1 MGETVPRL
9 SCRGL
14 ALRIGGQT
22 LCAGLDLDVNAGEC
36 FAVIGPNGAGK
47 TTLIATLAGLRAPAA
62 GTIAY
67 DGVPLDGLNSRA
79 RALIRGWLAQDSVD
93 HFPASALE
101 IALAGRHPY
110 LSRYAW
116 ESAADVECAHAALA
130 RFGMAEFALR
140 DVRTLSG
147 GERRRVAL
155 AALVAQAPRL
165 MLLDEPSSH
174 LDPGHQIAAL
184 DVLTA
189 MARTE
194 GRAIVMALHELHLA
208 VRYADH
214 VIALGQGQVAVGRAE
229 EMLTAA
235 RLSELFRTPLVAA
248 GDGRARTFVPA

>member
-1 MGETVPRL
+1 MTAAAPRL

-14 ALRIGGQT
+14 ALRVGGRT
-22 LCAGLDLDVNAGEC
+22 LCTALDLDVHAGEC

-67 DGVPLDGLNSRA
+67 DGTPLEALAPRERA
-79 RALIRGWLAQDSVD
+79 RIRGWLAQDSVD

-101 IALAGRHPY
+101 IALAGRHPH

-130 RFGMAEFALR
+130 RFGVAEFAAR

-174 LDPGHQIAAL
+174 LDPGHQVAAL
-184 DVLTA
+184 DALTA
-189 MARTE
+189 MARDE
-194 GRAIVMALHELHLA
+194 GKAIVMALHELHLA
-208 VRYADH
+208 VRYADR
-214 VIALGQGQVAVGRAE
+214 VVALADGRAAVGRAG
-229 EMLTAA
+229 EMLTAG
-235 RLSELFRTPLVAA
+235 RLSQLFGTPLVAA
-248 GDGRARTFVPA
+248 GEGRARTFVPA

>member
-1 MGETVPRL
+1 MSESTPRL

-14 ALRIGGQT
+14 ALRIGGRT
-22 LCAGLDLDVNAGEC
+22 LCSALDLEVNAGEC

-47 TTLIATLAGLRAPAA
+47 TTLIATLAGLRGPAA

-67 DGVPLDGLNSRA
+67 DGVPLDGLASRQ
-79 RALIRGWLAQDSVD
+79 RAQIRGWLAQDSVD
-93 HFPASALE
+93 HFPASVLE
-101 IALAGRHPY
+101 IALSGRHPH

-116 ESAADVECAHAALA
+116 ESAPDVECARAALA
-130 RFGMAEFALR
+130 RFGMAEFAAR

-184 DVLTA
+184 DALTA
-189 MARTE
+189 MARAE
-194 GRAIVMALHELHLA
+194 GAAIVMALHELHLA
-208 VRYADH
+208 MRYADH
-214 VIALGQGQVAVGRAE
+214 VIALGRGRVAVGRAE

-235 RLSELFRTPLVAA
+235 RLSELFQTPLVAA
-248 GDGRARTFVPA
+248 GDGRARTFVPV